1 MLTFNGHKLYIIKQA
16 HNEFM
21 GGLNVIMTNGF
32 NQASIVQNS
41 WISNQ

>member
-1 MLTFNGHKLYIIKQA
+1 MLTFNGHKLYIKKQD

-21 GGLNVIMTNGF
+21 GGLNVIMINGF
-32 NQASIVQNS
+32 YQTSLVQNS